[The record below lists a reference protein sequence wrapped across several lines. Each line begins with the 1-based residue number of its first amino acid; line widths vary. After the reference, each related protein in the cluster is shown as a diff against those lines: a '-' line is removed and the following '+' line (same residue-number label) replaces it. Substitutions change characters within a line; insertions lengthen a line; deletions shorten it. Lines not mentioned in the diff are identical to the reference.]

1 MNDRLTALW
10 DALWW
15 LVPFSFVGAIF
26 GDAIR
31 KDVLTRRQ
39 RVAVGVFCLMLGP
52 LAGAVTIKE
61 WGWSEFAALGIAAV
75 APTVAYDVI
84 GLAAAILH
92 YARDNP
98 DKLREMLSS
107 LWPWKKP

>member
-1 MNDRLTALW
+1 MNDKLTALW

-39 RVAVGVFCLMLGP
+39 RVAVGAFCLMLGP
-52 LAGAVTIKE
+52 IAGAVAIRE
-61 WGWSEFAALGIAAV
+61 WGWTDFAALGVAAV
-75 APTVAYDVI
+75 SPTVAYDAI
-84 GLAAAILH
+84 GLVAAVLR
-92 YARDNP
+92 YAKDNP
-98 DKLREMLSS
+98 DKLREILTG

>member
-1 MNDRLTALW
+1 MPDRLTALW

-39 RVAVGVFCLMLGP
+39 RVAVGMFCLMLGP
-52 LAGAVTIKE
+52 LAGAVAIKE
-61 WGWSEFAALGIAAV
+61 WGWSDFAALAVASV
-75 APTVAYDVI
+75 APTIAYDVI
-84 GLAAAILH
+84 GLAAAMLR
-92 YARDNP
+92 YVKDNP
-98 DKLREMLSS
+98 DKLRETLTG
-107 LWPWKKP
+107 LWPWRKP